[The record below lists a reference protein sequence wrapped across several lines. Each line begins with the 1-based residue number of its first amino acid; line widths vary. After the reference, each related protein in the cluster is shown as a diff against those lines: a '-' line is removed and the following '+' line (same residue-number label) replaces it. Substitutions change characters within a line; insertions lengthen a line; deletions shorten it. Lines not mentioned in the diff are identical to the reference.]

1 MAAEM
6 MSGDLPVT
14 SDADAMAK
22 QKAKEADLVNAA
34 TMLTGGANKRK
45 AGEVCIIRAYWK
57 TPTVIGQREV
67 ATVGQI

>member
-22 QKAKEADLVNAA
+22 ERAKEATLSAGN
-34 TMLTGGANKRK
+34 TMLTVGSNKRK
-45 AGEVCIIRAYWK
+45 AGEVRWSYFA
-57 TPTVIGQREV
+57 QV
-67 ATVGQI
+67 AVVWAKY